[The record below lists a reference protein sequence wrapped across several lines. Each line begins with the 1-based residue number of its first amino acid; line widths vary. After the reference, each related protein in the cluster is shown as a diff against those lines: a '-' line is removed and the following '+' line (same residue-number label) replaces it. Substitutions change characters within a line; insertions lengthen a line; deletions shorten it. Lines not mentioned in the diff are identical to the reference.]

1 MVLCQSL
8 PSTDLSRAGTRPAA
22 SGSARLFR
30 WYFWKASPRP
40 TAGRLLRPST
50 KPPPPPMG
58 DKAAGLRVFQLAV
71 AVPPLARN
79 QQQYQ
84 RWRKR
89 RRIPR
94 RTVARAV
101 ATGPGGRRWSF
112 AARLRPIE
120 ITTQFF
126 LVTPL
131 NISSMETI
139 NGQKN
144 RLAFAIKRLEA
155 GRGPWQAPSFERPR
169 RRPLRPSSSPTPPSP
184 RPRVATRPP
193 ARAAHASGPAR
204 CSELLWSPCTFILTS
219 HLAAC
224 CLHALL
230 KSRALP
236 FYPPW
241 LLASALISLPHGNAR
256 LSKPD

>member
-1 MVLCQSL
+1 MVLRQSL

-120 ITTQFF
+120 ITTQIF

-131 NISSMETI
+131 NISSRTTI
-139 NGQKN
+139 LMYQKN
-144 RLAFAIKRLEA
+144 DWLSQSKGWKRA
-155 GRGPWQAPSFERPR
+155 GVHGRRRASSVLGAAPSVHPRARPR
-169 RRPLRPSSSPTPPSP
+169 RARGLGWRPGRRPEQHTQAALRGALNYCG
-184 RPRVATRPP
+184 RP
-193 ARAAHASGPAR
+193 AR
-204 CSELLWSPCTFILTS
+204 LF
-219 HLAAC
+219 
-224 CLHALL
+224 
-230 KSRALP
+230 
-236 FYPPW
+236 
-241 LLASALISLPHGNAR
+241 
-256 LSKPD
+256 